1 VPPIESSSPPLNL
14 QKVREDAAAWLS
26 RLQLGT
32 ADDEAFEKWRNEQ
45 PIHAVEFARAFANWE
60 AMRGVVSAHDRRRAE
75 DPMTRRRLFKIAAG
89 GAALA
94 LGSALWLSQ
103 HRGWNRLVTEV
114 GKTRKVSLPDLSEL
128 ELNTSTEVSWKFA
141 QNRNVIQLVRGE
153 ISVTL
158 RQGVNAVLLSA
169 NLVATLLSGQ
179 YNARY
184 LDNLMRLTVMSGAA
198 LVNDPARA
206 PANPADVA
214 SAGQAV
220 TAAKGQSLKIAVE
233 PDMESATAWRKGE
246 IVFHDQPLVAA
257 VAEYNRYLTKK
268 IVIEDARA
276 ERQPVGGRFTTTQ
289 PQTFLQAVSLSLDLQ
304 LTETADHYWLR
315 PKT

>member
-1 VPPIESSSPPLNL
+1 
-14 QKVREDAAAWLS
+14 
-26 RLQLGT
+26 
-32 ADDEAFEKWRNEQ
+32 
-45 PIHAVEFARAFANWE
+45 
-60 AMRGVVSAHDRRRAE
+60 
-75 DPMTRRRLFKIAAG
+75 
-89 GAALA
+89 
-94 LGSALWLSQ
+94 
-103 HRGWNRLVTEV
+103 
-114 GKTRKVSLPDLSEL
+114 
-128 ELNTSTEVSWKFA
+128 
-141 QNRNVIQLVRGE
+141 LVRGE